1 MNWAFYIKNIRTL
14 LEYNRFLD
22 RYTKDFGEPATLTP
36 LEIEKLIEE
45 VKNRKHLSNQF
56 FTIEHTKIHDI
67 PFYFNIE
74 KYLDIK
80 GVVHS
85 DKIFGLI
92 HPDYLLDFLQWGVAG
107 YSYIDIHRDMLT
119 PLKNCY
125 RITFPMKL
133 KDEKYYWVQME
144 TTPLTIDKDSNL
156 LSIFNTYT
164 ITRPYDKREKTALIA
179 EMWQEGFNYETWSQE
194 LRKLKFTRN
203 IFTLTPRQKQILEVM
218 RDNPELTNA
227 QIAVDL
233 GNQKDTV
240 DTLKKQILGKSRNS
254 FPDTSF
260 HTVKDVILFLEN
272 MGFFQISFFQKRA

>member
-14 LEYNRFLD
+14 REYNRFLE
-22 RYTKDFGEPATLTP
+22 RYSKDFGEPITLTP
-36 LEIEKLIEE
+36 LEIEKLIQE

-56 FTIEHTKIHDI
+56 FTIEYINSYDV
-67 PFYFNIE
+67 PFHLNIE
-74 KYLDIK
+74 KYLIIK
-80 GVVHS
+80 GTMHS
-85 DKIFGLI
+85 DKIFELI
-92 HPDYLLDFLQWGVAG
+92 HLDYLLDFLQWGIAG
-107 YSYIDIHRDMLT
+107 YSYIASNRDMLT

-144 TTPLTIDKDSNL
+144 TTPLTLDKDNNL

-203 IFTLTPRQKQILEVM
+203 VFSLTPRQKQILNLM

-227 QIAVDL
+227 QIAEGL

-240 DTLKKQILGKSRNS
+240 DTLKKQILSRARDS
-254 FPDTSF
+254 FPDTPF
-260 HTVKDVILFLEN
+260 QTVKELILFLEE
-272 MGFFQISFFQKRA
+272 MGFFQISFFEQTA